1 MNKYG
6 TGGWAFTCGNRL
18 SNGSPSTWNHF
29 TKHCES
35 IVSPNRQV
43 NIRLVAREL
52 VAATNA
58 FRI

>member
-6 TGGWAFTCGNRL
+6 TGGWALLAATGCQMEAQG
-18 SNGSPSTWNHF
+18 TWNHF

-43 NIRLVAREL
+43 NIRLVAREP
-52 VAATNA
+52 VAKTNA